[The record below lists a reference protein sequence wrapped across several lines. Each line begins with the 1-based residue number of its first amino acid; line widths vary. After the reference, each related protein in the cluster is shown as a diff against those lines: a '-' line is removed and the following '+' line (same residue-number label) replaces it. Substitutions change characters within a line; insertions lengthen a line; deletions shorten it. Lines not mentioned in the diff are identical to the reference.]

1 MPQRRLIVEAEV
13 GLHARPAATFVQIA
27 TKSAASVTLA
37 KGDGAPVNAKSILS
51 VLALDVK
58 KGDAITISTDGEGA
72 DELLEE
78 LVAIAGAP

>member
-13 GLHARPAATFVQIA
+13 GLHARPAATFVQTA
-27 TKSAASVTLA
+27 TRSPATVTVA

-58 KGDAITISTDGEGA
+58 KGDAITISTEGEGA
-72 DELLEE
+72 EELLDEL
-78 LVAIAGAP
+78 ASIAGAP